1 MGVWFLVL
9 FSCVPVGLEVIEVAG
24 LDVAGDASATPAPHC
39 TQSQVSGVPWGAG
52 YFEECLAKVR
62 C

>member
-1 MGVWFLVL
+1 M
-9 FSCVPVGLEVIEVAG
+9 IEVAG

-52 YFEECLAKVR
+52 YFEECLAIILNKIPRTACVVEAGAL
-62 C
+62 